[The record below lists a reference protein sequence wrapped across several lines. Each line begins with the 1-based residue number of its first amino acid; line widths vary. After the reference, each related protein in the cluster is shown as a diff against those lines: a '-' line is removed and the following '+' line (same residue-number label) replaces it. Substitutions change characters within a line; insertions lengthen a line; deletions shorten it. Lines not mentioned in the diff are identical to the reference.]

1 MVTLIYAVSEML
13 AWLFVFAIAFSAILF
28 VLLAGL
34 LVQHG
39 ISSAL
44 NWFGLHDQMNNEHH
58 GYGQHW
64 LSGAHRSLR
73 PSVLSDRQI
82 SAGYVSTTTKV

>member
-1 MVTLIYAVSEML
+1 MATLIYAVSEML
-13 AWLFVFAIAFSAILF
+13 AWLLVFAIAFSAILF

-44 NWFGLHDQMNNEHH
+44 NWFRLRDHMNNEHH

-73 PSVLSDRQI
+73 P
-82 SAGYVSTTTKV
+82 